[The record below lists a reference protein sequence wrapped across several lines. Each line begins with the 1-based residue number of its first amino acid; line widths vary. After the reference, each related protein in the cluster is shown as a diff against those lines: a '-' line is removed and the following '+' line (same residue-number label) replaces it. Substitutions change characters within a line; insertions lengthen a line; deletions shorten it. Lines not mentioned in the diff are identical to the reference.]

1 MDVQASNKGGFANNL
16 PLQMGLLVIAAVIVI
31 ALAWKFLW

>member
-1 MDVQASNKGGFANNL
+1 MDTQTSNRGGFANNL
-16 PLQMGLLVIAAVIVI
+16 PLQMGLLLVAAVIVV